1 MKKLFLVVV
10 DDADSVW
17 VIRVFKTYDIAAT
30 YAAQDKRFRI
40 EEVNYE

>member
-10 DDADSVW
+10 DEEDGMW
-17 VIRVFKTYDIAAT
+17 IIRVFKTYDIAAT